1 MNCRVVIAETG
12 DSFETLPGESVL
24 EAGLRQGIA
33 LKHECTFGGCGT
45 CRVKVLEGQ
54 VRYEEFPLALSPEEA
69 DAGYALLCQ
78 ARACSDLVVSTGAQ
92 AEGPCSQRCSAVV
105 VDASPFTPEV
115 VHLQLDVEADGFAYL
130 PGQYM
135 NVLLQGGANRSFSM
149 ASVPQGNRVDF
160 HVRRI
165 PGGRFTDGMLRG
177 LAPGDR
183 LDVEIPLGD
192 FRFHAEDYREL
203 LMVATGTGLAPI
215 KSILES
221 LLDDDDCPPVALYWG
236 MRTESDLY
244 LADEIRGWTERLY
257 EFRFVPV
264 LSRAADSWS
273 GRRGHVQDAVA
284 QDIGDL
290 SGHSI
295 YMCGSPLMI
304 ADAKR
309 RFLALG
315 ASMDH
320 IYSDGFSFHHQ
331 APDALQN
338 LRRLA

>member
-1 MNCRVVIAETG
+1 VNRRVVIAESG
-12 DSFETLPGESVL
+12 VAFEVTPDESVL

-45 CRVKVLEGQ
+45 CRVKLLEGH
-54 VRYEEFPLALSPEEA
+54 VRYEEMPMALTPEEA
-69 DAGYALLCQ
+69 EAGYALLCQ
-78 ARACSDLVVSTGAQ
+78 ARACSDIVVSTGPADEGAQ
-92 AEGPCSQRCSAVV
+92 AIRCQAVV
-105 VDASPFTPEV
+105 RDASPFSGDV
-115 VHLQLDVEADGFAYL
+115 VHLQLEVEADEFRYA

-135 NVLLQGGANRSFSM
+135 NVLLPDGAHRSFSM
-149 ASVPQGNRVDF
+149 ASIPRGTSVDF

-165 PGGRFTDGMLRG
+165 AGGRFTDGTLRT
-177 LAPGDR
+177 LASGDR

-192 FRFHAEDYREL
+192 FRYHAEDYREL

-215 KSILES
+215 KAILES
-221 LLDDDDCPPVALYWG
+221 LMDDEDCPPVALYWG
-236 MRTESDLY
+236 ARTEADLY
-244 LADEIRGWTERLY
+244 FAEEIRGWGERLY
-257 EFRFVPV
+257 DFRFEPV
-264 LSRAADSWS
+264 LSRADPSWR
-273 GRRGHVQDAVA
+273 GRRGHVQEAVA

-309 RFLALG
+309 SFLALG
-315 ASMDH
+315 ASLDH

-331 APDALQN
+331 PA
-338 LRRLA
+338 

>member
-1 MNCRVVIAETG
+1 VKCRVVIAETG
-12 DSFETLPGESVL
+12 VSFDAGADESVL
-24 EAGLRQGIA
+24 EAALRQGVA

-45 CRVKVLEGQ
+45 CRVRLLEGQ
-54 VRYEEFPLALSPEEA
+54 VQYGELPVALTPEEA

-78 ARACSDLVVSTGAQ
+78 ARACGDLVVSV
-92 AEGPCSQRCSAVV
+92 GPHVELAPPARCAAIVR
-105 VDASPFTPEV
+105 DTAPLTEDII
-115 VHLQLDVEADGFAYL
+115 HLQLDVEADDFAYV

-135 NVLLQGGANRSFSM
+135 NVLLPDGAHRSFSM
-149 ASVPQGNRVDF
+149 ASTPRQNRVDF

-165 PGGRFTDGMLRG
+165 PGGRFTDGALRT
-177 LAPGDR
+177 LSRGDR
-183 LDVEIPLGD
+183 LDVEIPLGE
-192 FRFHAEDYREL
+192 FRYHAEDYREL

-221 LLDDDDCPPVALYWG
+221 LMDDEDCPPVALYWG
-236 MRTESDLY
+236 MRTEADLY
-244 LADEIRGWTERLY
+244 LADEIRSWAERLY

-264 LSRAADSWS
+264 LSRAGAAWQ

-284 QDIGDL
+284 QDFTDL
-290 SGHSI
+290 SEHSI

-309 RFLALG
+309 RFMTLG

-320 IYSDGFSFHHQ
+320 LYSDGFSFHHNQ
-331 APDALQN
+331 GDHP
-338 LRRLA
+338 

>member
-1 MNCRVVIAETG
+1 MTCRVVIAETG
-12 DSFETLPGESVL
+12 VSFEAGPGESVL

-45 CRVKVLEGQ
+45 CRVKLIDGQ
-54 VRYEEFPLALSPEEA
+54 VRYDEMPMALTPEEA

-78 ARACSDLVVSTGAQ
+78 ARACGDLVVSTGPADD
-92 AEGPCSQRCSAVV
+92 AVPAKRCGAVV
-105 VDASPFTPEV
+105 RDASPLTNDI
-115 VHLQLDVEADGFAYL
+115 VHLQLEIEADDFGYV

-135 NVLLQGGANRSFSM
+135 NVLLPDGAHRSFSM
-149 ASVPQGNRVDF
+149 ASTPRANLVDF

-165 PGGRFTDGMLRG
+165 PGGRFTDGTLGTLSR
-177 LAPGDR
+177 GDR
-183 LDVEIPLGD
+183 LDVEIPLGE
-192 FRFHAEDYREL
+192 FRYHAEDYREM

-215 KSILES
+215 KAILES
-221 LLDDDDCPPVALYWG
+221 LLDDGDCPPVALYWG
-236 MRTESDLY
+236 MRTEHDLY
-244 LADEIRGWTERLY
+244 LADEIRGWGERLY

-264 LSRAADSWS
+264 LSRAGASWD
-273 GRRGHVQDAVA
+273 GRRGHVQDAVL
-284 QDIGDL
+284 QDFADL
-290 SGHSI
+290 SAHSV

-320 IYSDGFSFHHQ
+320 LYSDGFSFHHQ
-331 APDALQN
+331 AA
-338 LRRLA
+338 

>member
-1 MNCRVVIAETG
+1 VSCRVVIAETG
-12 DSFETLPGESVL
+12 DSFESRAGESVL

-45 CRVKVLEGQ
+45 CRVKLLEGRVQ
-54 VRYEEFPLALSPEEA
+54 YDELPLALSPEEA
-69 DAGYALLCQ
+69 EAGYALLCQ
-78 ARACSDLVVSTGAQ
+78 AHACTDLVVSTGVHVQ
-92 AEGPCSQRCSAVV
+92 AAPARRCSAVV
-105 VDASPFTPEV
+105 SGASALTADI
-115 VHLQLDVEADGFAYL
+115 VHLELELEADEFAYL

-135 NVLLQGGANRSFSM
+135 NVLLPDGAHRSFSM
-149 ASVPQGNRVDF
+149 ASTPRGNAVDF

-165 PGGRFTDGMLRG
+165 PGGRFTDAALRD
-177 LAPGDR
+177 LTQGDR
-183 LDVEIPLGD
+183 LDVEIPLGE

-221 LLDDDDCPPVALYWG
+221 LIGDDDCPPVALYWG
-236 MRTESDLY
+236 MRTEADLY
-244 LADEIRGWTERLY
+244 LADQIRSWTDRLY

-264 LSRAADSWS
+264 LSRAGDSWS
-273 GRRGHVQDAVA
+273 GRRGHVQEAVV
-284 QDIGDL
+284 QDITDL

-331 APDALQN
+331 PA
-338 LRRLA
+338 